1 MDNLATPMMR
11 QYRRLKQEH
20 PDCLLLFRCG
30 DFYETYFEDAEEAGR
45 LLNIVVTRK
54 TAGVDG
60 DVAMAGVPYHAI
72 ETYLARLVRAG
83 RSVAIAEQ
91 MEDPK
96 TAKGLVRRDIVRV
109 VTPGTALEPGLLED
123 RTNNYLVAVVGESSL
138 ETRRGRGAGA
148 GRSAGAGTETG
159 AQSGFDLF
167 EDVEVEISGKDE
179 KAAVPDVFGVAIVEL
194 STGDFAVTEFS
205 GSRAREE
212 FLSELVRLEP
222 SELLLPEGTDP
233 AAWFPQGFEL
243 TFRITRRPADRF
255 DPARGRRL
263 IARQLGVQT
272 LDGYGAGDLG
282 VGLGAAGAIL
292 DFLHETQKGS
302 LPHIH
307 ELRVYRADDCM
318 VLDATTQ
325 RSLEI
330 VRNLQNGSRESTL
343 LSILDHTRTA
353 MGGRLLRHW
362 LLKPLGRR
370 EAIEHRL
377 GAVEEL
383 FESLALRSQLGEL
396 LRGLPDMERVG
407 GRIACA
413 RAAPRDLAA
422 IRVALERLP
431 RIQRALEPALA
442 TGLTDLRAAIDPLP
456 ELHDRL
462 ARALVDEPPLSTRE
476 GGIIRPGW
484 SPALDEL
491 KSVAQD
497 TRGWINAF
505 RGREA
510 QRLNLPNLKIGY
522 NKVFGYYIEL
532 TKAQLRQI
540 GELPADYQ
548 RKQTIANGE
557 RYITPELKEKEEIIL
572 HAEERING
580 LEMDLFEQLRA
591 ETAGHIQTIL
601 AQARLLARLDALLS
615 LAEAALAGDYVRP
628 RINEDGRLMIRQ
640 GRHPVL
646 EAVQVDPPFVPN
658 DTLLDPDERQIALI
672 TGPNMAG
679 KSTYIRQVAL
689 IALLAHAGSFVPARE
704 ADICVLDRIF
714 TRIGAMDHLARG
726 QSTFLVEMIE
736 TANILNNATDD
747 SLVILDEIGRGTSTY
762 DGMSIAWAVL
772 EHLHNTPG
780 RRPKTLFATHYH
792 ELTDLEGRL
801 PRLRNF
807 NVAVLEEADRVVFL
821 YRIVHGPADRSYGIY
836 AAKLAGVPLRAVRR
850 AKRILKDLENGQVLV
865 VDSGGLRPEELEERG
880 DETNGDAIGGKRGED
895 TVDAAGSETEG
906 TGAETGGG
914 ENKSAT
920 GKPLP
925 RRKGR
930 LGFLSDFEAR
940 RVPTSQLSLFDAP
953 PHPALE
959 RLKAVQLERMTP
971 LEAMNLLYELRRMI
985 EK

>member
-1 MDNLATPMMR
+1 MENLATPMMR

-123 RTNNYLVAVVGESSL
+123 RSNNYLVAVVGESSL
-138 ETRRGRGAGA
+138 DSRRGQGAGA
-148 GRSAGAGTETG
+148 GAGIGAGG
-159 AQSGFDLF
+159 RAKAGLDLF
-167 EDVEVEISGKDE
+167 EDIEVDSPADGD
-179 KAAVPDVFGVAIVEL
+179 KAAIPDVFGVAIVEL

-205 GSRAREE
+205 GVRAREE

-233 AAWFPQGFEL
+233 SAWFPQGFEL

-255 DPARGRRL
+255 DPVRGRRL
-263 IARQLGVQT
+263 LARQLGVQT
-272 LDGYGAGDLG
+272 LEGYGAGDLG
-282 VGLGAAGAIL
+282 VGLGAAGAVL

-325 RSLEI
+325 RSLEL
-330 VRNLQNGSRESTL
+330 VHNLQNASRESTV

-370 EAIEHRL
+370 EAIEQRL

-431 RIQRALEPALA
+431 RIQRALESARA
-442 TGLTDLRAAIDPLP
+442 TGLTDLRAAMDPMP

-462 ARALVDEPPLSTRE
+462 VRALVDEPPLSVRE

-484 SPALDEL
+484 SPALDEI

-510 QRLNLPNLKIGY
+510 QRLNLPNLKIGF

-532 TKAQLRQI
+532 TKAQLRQL

-580 LEMDLFEQLRA
+580 LEMELFEQLRA
-591 ETAGHIQTIL
+591 ETAEHIQTIL
-601 AQARLLARLDALLS
+601 AQARLLARLDTLLS

-628 RINEDGRLMIRQ
+628 GINEDGRLMIRQ

-689 IALLAHAGSFVPARE
+689 IALLAHVGSFVPARE

-714 TRIGAMDHLARG
+714 TRVGAMDHLARG

-801 PRLRNF
+801 PRLKNF

-880 DETNGDAIGGKRGED
+880 DETNGDAIGARAEGDEAKAES
-895 TVDAAGSETEG
+895 AASASGGTEP
-906 TGAETGGG
+906 E
-914 ENKSAT
+914 SVS